1 LICVALLLAKESIK
15 IPKDDIKEVPFK
27 SVCRTFKLG
36 KDRPSNVLIQNGI
49 NFDLHPSLQ
58 HTDFHSLTQVGTGST
73 AVLCCLAVASDAS
86 VCALKIF
93 RETSKTMKNSVNTE
107 LSNCQALY
115 KDQNWTF
122 MRMSEV
128 SGTYV
133 LMLPFL
139 NVPGNTED
147 RQSFLVGATEQDTL
161 L

>member
-1 LICVALLLAKESIK
+1 
-15 IPKDDIKEVPFK
+15 
-27 SVCRTFKLG
+27 
-36 KDRPSNVLIQNGI
+36 
-49 NFDLHPSLQ
+49 
-58 HTDFHSLTQVGTGST
+58 
-73 AVLCCLAVASDAS
+73 VLCCLAVASDAS

-93 RETSKTMKNSVNTE
+93 RETSKTMKTSVNIE